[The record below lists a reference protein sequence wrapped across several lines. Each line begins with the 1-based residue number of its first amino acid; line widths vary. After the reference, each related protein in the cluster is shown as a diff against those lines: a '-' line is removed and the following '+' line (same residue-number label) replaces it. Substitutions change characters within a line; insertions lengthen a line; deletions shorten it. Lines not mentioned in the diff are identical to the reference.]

1 MKKFVS
7 YFLIISFTLFLTAC
21 SGFFDKDNT
30 PPPAALTQY
39 QPEIKPRL
47 LWTAKAGSGSR
58 SEHIKLA
65 PAINREAI
73 YTSST
78 NGVVTSINRLN
89 GQIKWQINTRLPI
102 TTGPGVG
109 NDMVVVGTQKGQI
122 AAFNQANGQL
132 RWEKNIAGEL
142 LASPAIAQ
150 NVVVVKTMDGM
161 VRGLSTDDGEQLW
174 SYQLSEPTLVLRGAS
189 SPLVERD
196 RVMVGF
202 ANGKLAKL
210 SLKNGNPD
218 WLQTITIPEGAFSIQ
233 RMTDIDADPIAYN
246 QHIYTATFQGKIA
259 ALDWYSGRARWTHK
273 ISSYTGMSADENS
286 VYISDA
292 NSHVWSFGAD
302 DGNINWHQNQLDA
315 RGITGP
321 AVIGKYVVVGDSEG
335 YLHWMNA
342 ETGRL
347 VAREHIGS
355 AVSASPI
362 AKNGV
367 LYALTNSGNLV
378 AYSIS

>member
-1 MKKFVS
+1 MKKLIP
-7 YFLIISFTLFLTAC
+7 YLLIITFTLFLTAC

-30 PPPAALTQY
+30 PPPAALTEY
-39 QPEIKPRL
+39 KPEIKPHL
-47 LWTAKAGSGSR
+47 LWSAKAGAGSR
-58 SEHIKLA
+58 DENIKLT
-65 PAINREAI
+65 PAINSAAI
-73 YTSST
+73 YTSSA
-78 NGVVTSINRLN
+78 NGIVTSINRLN
-89 GQIKWQINTRLPI
+89 GQINWQINTRLPI
-102 TTGPGVG
+102 TTGPGIG
-109 NDMVVVGTQKGQI
+109 NGAVVVGTQNGQV
-122 AAFNQANGQL
+122 AALNQTNGQL
-132 RWEKNIAGEL
+132 RWETSVAGEL

-161 VRGLSTDDGEQLW
+161 VRGLSLDNGKQLW

-189 SPLVERD
+189 APLVEGD

-210 SLKNGNPD
+210 NLRSGNPE

-233 RMTDIDADPIAYN
+233 RMTDIDADPIAYKQN
-246 QHIYTATFQGKIA
+246 IYAATYQGKIA
-259 ALDWYSGRARWTHK
+259 ALDWFSGRTRWTHN

-286 VYISDA
+286 VYITDA
-292 NSHVWSFGAD
+292 NSHVWSFGAG

-347 VAREHIGS
+347 VARERIGS
-355 AVSASPI
+355 SVSAAPI

-367 LYALTNSGNLV
+367 LYAFTNNGNLV
-378 AYSIS
+378 AYTIS